1 MKTPEVSKS
10 LLPSEPLF
18 TLTLEKLEPI
28 FKTWLYEVLKA
39 SEPVPDPEPA
49 FFTRHDVRRI
59 LHISLPTVD
68 KYTHAGI
75 LKGQKC
81 GNRILYS
88 KDSIQEALKGISEV
102 KFKRV

>member
-1 MKTPEVSKS
+1 METIAGIIKDVVSSNDFK
-10 LLPSEPLF
+10 E
-18 TLTLEKLEPI
+18 TLRATI
-28 FKTWLYEVLKA
+28 NKA
-39 SEPVPDPEPA
+39 FDDRQPAPDSEPA